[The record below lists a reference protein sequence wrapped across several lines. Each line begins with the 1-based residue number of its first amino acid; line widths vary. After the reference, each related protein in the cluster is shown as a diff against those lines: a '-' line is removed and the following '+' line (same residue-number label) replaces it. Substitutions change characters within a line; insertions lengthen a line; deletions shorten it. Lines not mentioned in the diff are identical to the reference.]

1 MTYVK
6 LQDAVKA
13 VEALWNNDP
22 NDTDYVEGLQDSIKA
37 LRSLP
42 TDDGWGDIATAP
54 RDGSEILLYTDTSKS
69 DAETKSYV
77 ESICEGEHVKRVQIG
92 YWCDLQAKW
101 EKPIIG
107 DPLFWRPLPA
117 PPAC

>member
-13 VEALWNNDP
+13 VEAAITCNGVGTRAIEQILAD
-22 NDTDYVEGLQDSIKA
+22 DAIKA

-42 TDDGWGDIATAP
+42 TDDGWQPIATAP
-54 RDGSEILLYTDTSKS
+54 RDGTRIDIWDPDCGGIRVADAYWSGGQKSGGWHAPNQDYDGMDGLY
-69 DAETKSYV
+69 
-77 ESICEGEHVKRVQIG
+77 
-92 YWCDLQAKW
+92 AKDG
-101 EKPIIG
+101 PTH
-107 DPLFWRPLPA
+107 WRPLPA